1 MAFPI
6 DLFNR
11 ALRAR
16 VRVRV
21 RVRKAD
27 PACLVCQRHV
37 RQDEQRLHLRGE
49 TFIHTR
55 CATYRMRDPQQASGW
70 GPRNR
75 G

>member
-1 MAFPI
+1 MAFPV

-11 ALRAR
+11 AFRAR
-16 VRVRV
+16 T

-27 PACLVCQRHV
+27 PACLVCQKHV

-55 CATYRMRDPQQASGW
+55 CATYRMRDQTEAPGR

-75 G
+75 T

>member
-1 MAFPI
+1 MAFPV

-11 ALRAR
+11 VLRAR

-21 RVRKAD
+21 SKAD
-27 PACLVCQRHV
+27 PACMVCQKQV
-37 RQDEQRLHLRGE
+37 QQDEQSLHLRGE

-55 CATYRMRDPQQASGW
+55 CATYRMRDRQGAPGS

-75 G
+75 S